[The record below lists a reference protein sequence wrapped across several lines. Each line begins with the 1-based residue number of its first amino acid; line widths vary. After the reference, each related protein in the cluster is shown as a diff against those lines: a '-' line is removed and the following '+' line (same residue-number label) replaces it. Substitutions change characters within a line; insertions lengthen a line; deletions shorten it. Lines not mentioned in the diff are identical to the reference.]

1 MPMSS
6 GVIIL
11 ICLLLSAFFSGME
24 IAFVSA
30 NKLKVELDKQSGR
43 AYSRLLEGVLQS
55 PAKFIATMLVGNNI
69 ALVVYGVMMAKL
81 LEPTIEQYTQSSFL
95 VLLIQT
101 IISTLIILVTAEFL
115 PKAFFRINPNQ
126 FLKVF
131 ALPLFLFY
139 YLLWPIVRITIFMSK
154 IGLRLIGAPLEEE
167 DAVFRKVDLEEYL
180 KSSSKDEQE
189 DVEVQM
195 LQNALDFSS
204 VKVRECMVPRTEIVA
219 VDLSQSI
226 EDLAKVFVETK
237 LSKVLVYKENI
248 DHIIGYAHSI
258 EMFKS
263 PTSIR
268 SILLPIPIVPES
280 MLANELLETFTKERK
295 AVAVVVDEFGG
306 TSGMVTIEDVMEE
319 IFGEIEDEHDEEQLT
334 EEVLSDGELRL
345 SARLEVDYLNEK
357 YNLDLPESEAY
368 ETLGGLL
375 VENFES
381 IPNEGAE
388 ITIGNYTF
396 TAEQVSETRIETV
409 LLKSD

>member
-1 MPMSS
+1 MSS
-6 GVIIL
+6 GLFIFIF
-11 ICLLLSAFFSGME
+11 LLLSAFFSGME

-30 NKLKVELDKQSGR
+30 NKLKVELDKQSGMR
-43 AYSRLLEGVLQS
+43 YSRFLEGVLQS

-101 IISTLIILVTAEFL
+101 IISTLVILVTAEFL

-131 ALPLFLFY
+131 AIPLFFFY

-154 IGLRLIGAPLEEE
+154 IGLRIIGAPLEEE
-167 DAVFRKVDLEEYL
+167 DAVFRKIDLEEYL
-180 KSSSKDEQE
+180 KSSSKDEQD

-226 EDLAKVFVETK
+226 DDLAKVFVKTK
-237 LSKVLVYKENI
+237 LSKVLVFEENI

-258 EMFKS
+258 EMFKNPS
-263 PTSIR
+263 SIR

-280 MLANELLETFTKERK
+280 MLANELMETFTKERK

-306 TSGMVTIEDVMEE
+306 TSGMITIEDVMEE

-334 EEVLSDGELRL
+334 EEILSSGELRL

-357 YNLDLPESEAY
+357 YNLDLPESETY

-381 IPNEGAE
+381 IPNQGAE

-396 TAEQVSETRIETV
+396 TTEQVSETRIEKV

>member
-1 MPMSS
+1 MLMSS

-43 AYSRLLEGVLQS
+43 VYSRLLEGVLQS
-55 PAKFIATMLVGNNI
+55 PAKFIASMLVGNNI

-126 FLKVF
+126 FLKFF

-180 KSSSKDEQE
+180 KSSSKDELE

-219 VDLSQSI
+219 VDLSQRI
-226 EDLAKVFVETK
+226 EDLAKLFVETK
-237 LSKVLVYKENI
+237 LSKVLIYKENI

-258 EMFKS
+258 EMFKN

-280 MLANELLETFTKERK
+280 MLANELMETFTKERK

-357 YNLDLPESEAY
+357 YNLDLPELEAY

-381 IPNEGAE
+381 IPQEGAE
-388 ITIGNYTF
+388 ISIGNYTF

>member
-1 MPMSS
+1 MSS
-6 GVIIL
+6 GIIIF

-43 AYSRLLEGVLQS
+43 AYSRLLDGVLQS

-81 LEPTIEQYTQSSFL
+81 LEPNIEQYTQSGFI
-95 VLLIQT
+95 VLLAQT
-101 IISTLIILVTAEFL
+101 IISTLIILLTAEFL

-126 FLKVF
+126 FLKFF

-154 IGLRLIGAPLEEE
+154 IGLRIIGAPLQEE
-167 DAVFRKVDLEEYL
+167 DSVFRKVDLEEHL
-180 KSSSKDEQE
+180 KSSSKHEQE

-195 LQNALDFSS
+195 LQNALDFSGI
-204 VKVRECMVPRTEIVA
+204 KVRECMVPRTEIVA
-219 VDLSQSI
+219 VELSQSI
-226 EDLAKVFVETK
+226 EYLAKVFVKTK
-237 LSKVLVYKENI
+237 LSKVLIFRENI
-248 DHIIGYAHSI
+248 DHIIGYAHSL
-258 EMFKS
+258 EMFKN

-280 MLANELLETFTKERK
+280 MLANELMELFTKERK

-306 TSGMVTIEDVMEE
+306 TSGIVTIEDVMEE
-319 IFGEIEDEHDEEQLT
+319 IFGEIEDEYDEEQLK
-334 EEVLSDGELRL
+334 EEVLKDGNLRL

-357 YNLDLPESEAY
+357 YNLYLPESEAY

-381 IPNEGAE
+381 IPKKGTE

-396 TAEQVSETRIETV
+396 TTEQVSKTRIEKV
-409 LLKSD
+409 LLKSN

>member
-1 MPMSS
+1 MSNS
-6 GVIIL
+6 VLIL

-43 AYSRLLEGVLQS
+43 TYSRLLEGVLQS

-81 LEPTIEQYTQSSFL
+81 LEPTIDQYTQSSFL

-101 IISTLIILVTAEFL
+101 IISTLIILVTAEFF
-115 PKAFFRINPNQ
+115 PKALFRINPNQ

-139 YLLWPIVRITIFMSK
+139 YLLWPIVRVTIFMSK
-154 IGLRLIGAPLEEE
+154 IGLKIIGAPLEEE

-195 LQNALDFSS
+195 LQNALDFSN

-219 VDLSQSI
+219 VDFSQSI
-226 EDLAKVFVETK
+226 EDLSRVFVETK
-237 LSKVLVYKENI
+237 LSKVLIFKENI

-258 EMFKS
+258 EMFKN

-280 MLANELLETFTKERK
+280 MLANELMETFTKERK

-334 EEVLSDGELRL
+334 EEVFSDGELRL

-357 YNLDLPESEAY
+357 YNLDLPESESY

-375 VENFES
+375 VENFEC

-388 ITIGNYTF
+388 INIGNYTF
-396 TAEQVSETRIETV
+396 TAEQVTETRIKTV
-409 LLKSD
+409 LLKRD

>member
-1 MPMSS
+1 MSN
-6 GVIIL
+6 GIIIL

-43 AYSRLLEGVLQS
+43 TYSRLLEGVLQS

-81 LEPTIEQYTQSSFL
+81 LEPSIEEYTQSSFL

-101 IISTLIILVTAEFL
+101 IISTLVILVTAEFL

-126 FLKVF
+126 FLKLF

-139 YLLWPIVRITIFMSK
+139 YLLWPIVRITIFLSK
-154 IGLRLIGAPLEEE
+154 VGLRLMGAPLEEE

-180 KSSSKDEQE
+180 KSSVKSEQE

-195 LQNALDFSS
+195 LQNALDFSK

-219 VDLSQSI
+219 VELAQNI
-226 EDLAKVFVETK
+226 EDLAKIFVETK
-237 LSKVLVYKENI
+237 LSKVLIYQDNI
-248 DHIIGYAHSI
+248 DHIIGYAHSS
-258 EMFKS
+258 EMFKEPS
-263 PTSIR
+263 SIR
-268 SILLPIPIVPES
+268 AILLPIPIVPES

-319 IFGEIEDEHDEEQLT
+319 IFGEIVDEHDDEQLT
-334 EEVLSDGELRL
+334 EEVLADGEIRL

-357 YNLDLPESEAY
+357 YELALPASEAY

-375 VENFES
+375 VEHFET
-381 IPNEGAE
+381 IPKEGAE
-388 ITIGNYTF
+388 MTIANYSF
-396 TAEQVSETRIETV
+396 KVEKVSDTRIEIV
-409 LLKSD
+409 LLTRE

>member
-30 NKLKVELDKQSGR
+30 NKLKVELDKQSGMT
-43 AYSRLLEGVLQS
+43 YSRLLEGVLQS

-81 LEPTIEQYTQSSFL
+81 LEPTIEHYTQSSFL

-131 ALPLFLFY
+131 AIPLFFFY
-139 YLLWPIVRITIFMSK
+139 NLLWPIVRITIFMSK

-180 KSSSKDEQE
+180 KSSSKDEQD

-219 VDLSQSI
+219 VALSQSI
-226 EDLAKVFVETK
+226 DDLAMIFVKTK
-237 LSKVLVYKENI
+237 LSKVLVYEENI

-258 EMFKS
+258 EMFKNPS
-263 PTSIR
+263 SIR
-268 SILLPIPIVPES
+268 SILLPIPIVPET
-280 MLANELLETFTKERK
+280 MLANELMETFTKERK

-319 IFGEIEDEHDEEQLT
+319 IFGEIEDEHDEELLT
-334 EEVLSDGELRL
+334 EEILSSGDLFL

-368 ETLGGLL
+368 ETLGGLI

-396 TAEQVSETRIETV
+396 KAEQVSETRIEKV
-409 LLKSD
+409 LLKRD

>member
-1 MPMSS
+1 MSS
-6 GVIIL
+6 GLFIFIF
-11 ICLLLSAFFSGME
+11 LLLSAFFSGME

-30 NKLKVELDKQSGR
+30 NKLKVELDKQSGMR
-43 AYSRLLEGVLQS
+43 YSRFLEGVLQS

-101 IISTLIILVTAEFL
+101 IISTLVILVTAEFL

-131 ALPLFLFY
+131 AIPLFFFY

-154 IGLRLIGAPLEEE
+154 IGLRIIGAPLEEE
-167 DAVFRKVDLEEYL
+167 DAVFRKIDLEEYL
-180 KSSSKDEQE
+180 KSSSKDEQD

-226 EDLAKVFVETK
+226 DDLAKVFVKTK
-237 LSKVLVYKENI
+237 LSKVLVFEENI
-248 DHIIGYAHSI
+248 DNIIGYAHSI
-258 EMFKS
+258 EMFKNPS
-263 PTSIR
+263 SIR

-280 MLANELLETFTKERK
+280 MLANELMETFTKERK

-306 TSGMVTIEDVMEE
+306 TSGMITIEDVMEE

-334 EEVLSDGELRL
+334 EEILSSGELRL

-381 IPNEGAE
+381 IPNQGAE

-396 TAEQVSETRIETV
+396 TTEQVSETRIEKV

>member
-1 MPMSS
+1 MSS
-6 GVIIL
+6 GIIIF

-43 AYSRLLEGVLQS
+43 AYSRLLDGVLQS

-81 LEPTIEQYTQSSFL
+81 LEPNIEQYTQSGFI
-95 VLLIQT
+95 VLLAQT
-101 IISTLIILVTAEFL
+101 IISTLIILLTAEFL

-126 FLKVF
+126 FLKFF

-139 YLLWPIVRITIFMSK
+139 YLLWPVVRITIFMSK
-154 IGLRLIGAPLEEE
+154 IGLRIIGAPLQEE
-167 DAVFRKVDLEEYL
+167 DSVFRKVDLEEYL
-180 KSSSKDEQE
+180 KSSSKHEQE

-195 LQNALDFSS
+195 LQNALDFSGI
-204 VKVRECMVPRTEIVA
+204 KVRECMVPRTEIVA
-219 VDLSQSI
+219 VELSQSI
-226 EDLAKVFVETK
+226 EYLAKVFVKTK
-237 LSKVLVYKENI
+237 LSKVLIFRENI
-248 DHIIGYAHSI
+248 DHIIGYAHSL
-258 EMFKS
+258 EMFKN

-280 MLANELLETFTKERK
+280 MLANELMELFTKERK

-306 TSGMVTIEDVMEE
+306 TSGIVTIEDVMEE
-319 IFGEIEDEHDEEQLT
+319 IFGEIEDEYDEEQLK
-334 EEVLSDGELRL
+334 EEVLKDGNLRL

-357 YNLDLPESEAY
+357 YNLYLPESEAY

-381 IPNEGAE
+381 IPKKGTE

-396 TAEQVSETRIETV
+396 TTEQVSKTRIEKV
-409 LLKSD
+409 LLKSN

>member
-1 MPMSS
+1 MSS
-6 GVIIL
+6 GIIIL

-43 AYSRLLEGVLQS
+43 TYSRLLEGVLQS

-81 LEPTIEQYTQSSFL
+81 LEPSIEEYTQSSFL

-101 IISTLIILVTAEFL
+101 IVSTLVILVTAEFL

-126 FLKVF
+126 FLKLF

-139 YLLWPIVRITIFMSK
+139 YLLWPIVRVTIFLSK
-154 IGLRLIGAPLEEE
+154 VGLRLIGAPLEEE

-180 KSSSKDEQE
+180 KSSVKSEQE

-195 LQNALDFSS
+195 LQNALDFSK

-219 VDLSQSI
+219 VELSQKI
-226 EDLAKVFVETK
+226 EDLASIFVETK
-237 LSKVLVYKENI
+237 LSKVLIYKENI
-248 DHIIGYAHSI
+248 DHVIGYAHSS

-263 PTSIR
+263 PASVR

-280 MLANELLETFTKERK
+280 MMANELLETFIKERK

-334 EEVLSDGELRL
+334 EEILGDGLLRL

-357 YNLDLPESEAY
+357 YELDLPASEAY

-375 VENFES
+375 VENFEA
-381 IPNEGAE
+381 IPEEGAE
-388 ITIGNYTF
+388 ITIVNYSF
-396 TAEQVSETRIETV
+396 KAEKVSDTRIETV
-409 LLKSD
+409 LLARE

>member
-1 MPMSS
+1 M
-6 GVIIL
+6 
-11 ICLLLSAFFSGME
+11 
-24 IAFVSA
+24 
-30 NKLKVELDKQSGR
+30 
-43 AYSRLLEGVLQS
+43 
-55 PAKFIATMLVGNNI
+55 
-69 ALVVYGVMMAKL
+69 
-81 LEPTIEQYTQSSFL
+81 

-101 IISTLIILVTAEFL
+101 IISTLIILVTAEFF

-154 IGLRLIGAPLEEE
+154 IGLRIIGAPLEEE

-195 LQNALDFSS
+195 LQNALDFSN

-219 VDLSQSI
+219 VDFSQSI
-226 EDLAKVFVETK
+226 EDLSRVFVETK
-237 LSKVLVYKENI
+237 LSKVLIFKENI

-258 EMFKS
+258 ELFKN

-280 MLANELLETFTKERK
+280 MLANELMETFTKERK

-334 EEVLSDGELRL
+334 EEVFSDGELRL

-357 YNLDLPESEAY
+357 YNLDLPESESY

-375 VENFES
+375 VENFEC

-388 ITIGNYTF
+388 IIIRNYTF
-396 TAEQVSETRIETV
+396 IAEQVTETRINTV

>member
-30 NKLKVELDKQSGR
+30 NKLKVELDKQSGMT
-43 AYSRLLEGVLQS
+43 YSRLLEGVLQS

-81 LEPTIEQYTQSSFL
+81 LEPTIEHYTQSSFL

-131 ALPLFLFY
+131 AIPLFFFY

-180 KSSSKDEQE
+180 KSSSKDEQD

-226 EDLAKVFVETK
+226 DDLAMIFVKTK
-237 LSKVLVYKENI
+237 LSKVLVYEENI

-258 EMFKS
+258 EMFKNPS
-263 PTSIR
+263 SIR
-268 SILLPIPIVPES
+268 SILLPIPIVPET
-280 MLANELLETFTKERK
+280 MLANELMETFTKERK

-319 IFGEIEDEHDEEQLT
+319 IFGEIEDEHDEELLT
-334 EEVLSDGELRL
+334 EEILSSGDLFL

-368 ETLGGLL
+368 ETLGGLI

-396 TAEQVSETRIETV
+396 KAEQVSETRIEKV
-409 LLKSD
+409 LLKGD

>member
-1 MPMSS
+1 MSS

-11 ICLLLSAFFSGME
+11 SCLLLSAFFSGME

-30 NKLKVELDKQSGR
+30 NKLKVELDRQSGR
-43 AYSRLLEGVLQS
+43 VYSRLLDGVLQS

-69 ALVVYGVMMAKL
+69 ALVIYGVMMAKL
-81 LEPTIEQYTQSSFL
+81 LEPNIEQYTQSGFV
-95 VLLIQT
+95 VLLAQT
-101 IISTLIILVTAEFL
+101 IISTLIILLTAEFL

-126 FLKVF
+126 FLKFF

-154 IGLRLIGAPLEEE
+154 IGLRIIGAPLQEE
-167 DAVFRKVDLEEYL
+167 DSVFRKVDLEEYL
-180 KSSSKDEQE
+180 KSSSKHEQE

-195 LQNALDFSS
+195 LQNALDFSGI
-204 VKVRECMVPRTEIVA
+204 KVRECMVPRTEIVA
-219 VDLSQSI
+219 VELSQSI
-226 EDLAKVFVETK
+226 EYLSKIFVNTK
-237 LSKVLVYKENI
+237 LSKVLIFRENI
-248 DHIIGYAHSI
+248 DHIIGYAHSL
-258 EMFKS
+258 EMFKN

-268 SILLPIPIVPES
+268 SILLPVPIVPES
-280 MLANELLETFTKERK
+280 MLANELMEVFTKERK

-306 TSGMVTIEDVMEE
+306 TSGIVTIEDVMEE
-319 IFGEIEDEHDEEQLT
+319 IFGEIEDEHDEEQLK
-334 EEVLSDGELRL
+334 EEVLKDGNLRL

-357 YNLDLPESEAY
+357 YNLYLPESEAY

-381 IPNEGAE
+381 IPKKGTE

-396 TAEQVSETRIETV
+396 ITEQVSKTRIEKV
-409 LLKSD
+409 LLKSN

>member
-1 MPMSS
+1 MSS
-6 GVIIL
+6 GIL
-11 ICLLLSAFFSGME
+11 ILSCLLLSAFFSGME

-101 IISTLIILVTAEFL
+101 IISTLIILLTAEFL
-115 PKAFFRINPNQ
+115 PKAFFRINPNK

-131 ALPLFLFY
+131 AFPLFLFY

-204 VKVRECMVPRTEIVA
+204 VKARECMVPRTEIIA

-226 EDLAKVFVETK
+226 EDLANIFVVTK
-237 LSKVLVYKENI
+237 LSKVLIYKENI

-258 EMFKS
+258 EMFKN

-280 MLANELLETFTKERK
+280 MLANELMETFTKERK

-334 EEVLSDGELRL
+334 EELLSDGDLRL

-368 ETLGGLL
+368 ETLGGFL

-396 TAEQVSETRIETV
+396 TAQQASETRIEIV
-409 LLKSD
+409 LIKSD

>member
-1 MPMSS
+1 
-6 GVIIL
+6 
-11 ICLLLSAFFSGME
+11 
-24 IAFVSA
+24 
-30 NKLKVELDKQSGR
+30 
-43 AYSRLLEGVLQS
+43 
-55 PAKFIATMLVGNNI
+55 
-69 ALVVYGVMMAKL
+69 
-81 LEPTIEQYTQSSFL
+81 
-95 VLLIQT
+95 
-101 IISTLIILVTAEFL
+101 
-115 PKAFFRINPNQ
+115 
-126 FLKVF
+126 
-131 ALPLFLFY
+131 
-139 YLLWPIVRITIFMSK
+139 MSK
-154 IGLRLIGAPLEEE
+154 IGLRIIGAPLEEE
-167 DAVFRKVDLEEYL
+167 DAVFRKIDLEEYL
-180 KSSSKDEQE
+180 KSSSKDEQD

-226 EDLAKVFVETK
+226 DDLAKVFVKTK
-237 LSKVLVYKENI
+237 LSKVLVFEENI

-258 EMFKS
+258 EMFKNPS
-263 PTSIR
+263 SIR

-280 MLANELLETFTKERK
+280 MLANELMETFTKERK

-306 TSGMVTIEDVMEE
+306 TSGMITIEDVMEE

-334 EEVLSDGELRL
+334 EEILSSGELRL

-381 IPNEGAE
+381 IPNQGAE

-396 TAEQVSETRIETV
+396 TTEQVSETRIEKV

>member
-6 GVIIL
+6 GFIIL

-30 NKLKVELDKQSGR
+30 NKLKVELDKQSGMT
-43 AYSRLLEGVLQS
+43 YSRLLEGVLQS

-81 LEPTIEQYTQSSFL
+81 LEPTIEHYTQSSFL

-131 ALPLFLFY
+131 AIPLFFFY

-180 KSSSKDEQE
+180 KSSSKDEQD

-219 VDLSQSI
+219 VALSQSI
-226 EDLAKVFVETK
+226 DDLAMIFVKTK
-237 LSKVLVYKENI
+237 LSKVLVYEENI

-258 EMFKS
+258 EMFKNPS
-263 PTSIR
+263 SIR
-268 SILLPIPIVPES
+268 SILLPIPIVPET
-280 MLANELLETFTKERK
+280 MLANELMETFTKERK

-319 IFGEIEDEHDEEQLT
+319 IFGEIEDEHDEELLT
-334 EEVLSDGELRL
+334 EEILSSGDLFL

-368 ETLGGLL
+368 ETLGGLI

-396 TAEQVSETRIETV
+396 KAEQVSETRIEKV
-409 LLKSD
+409 LLKGD

>member
-1 MPMSS
+1 MSS
-6 GVIIL
+6 GLFIFIF
-11 ICLLLSAFFSGME
+11 LLLSAFFSGME

-30 NKLKVELDKQSGR
+30 NKLKVELDKQSGMR
-43 AYSRLLEGVLQS
+43 YSRFLEGVLQS

-101 IISTLIILVTAEFL
+101 IISTLVILVTAEFL

-131 ALPLFLFY
+131 AIPLFFFY

-154 IGLRLIGAPLEEE
+154 IGLRIIGAPLEEE
-167 DAVFRKVDLEEYL
+167 DAVFRKIDLEEYL
-180 KSSSKDEQE
+180 KSSSKDEQD

-226 EDLAKVFVETK
+226 DDLAKVFVKTK
-237 LSKVLVYKENI
+237 LSKVLVFEENI

-258 EMFKS
+258 EMFKNPS
-263 PTSIR
+263 SIR

-280 MLANELLETFTKERK
+280 MLANELMETFTKERK

-306 TSGMVTIEDVMEE
+306 TSGMITIEDVMEE

-334 EEVLSDGELRL
+334 EEILSSGELRL

-381 IPNEGAE
+381 IPNQGAE

-396 TAEQVSETRIETV
+396 TAEQVSETRIEKV

>member
-1 MPMSS
+1 MSS
-6 GVIIL
+6 GLFIFIF
-11 ICLLLSAFFSGME
+11 LLLSAFFSGME

-30 NKLKVELDKQSGR
+30 NKLKVELDKQSGMR
-43 AYSRLLEGVLQS
+43 YSRFLEGVLQS

-101 IISTLIILVTAEFL
+101 IISTLVILVTAEFL

-131 ALPLFLFY
+131 AIPLFFFY

-154 IGLRLIGAPLEEE
+154 IGLRIIGAPLEEE
-167 DAVFRKVDLEEYL
+167 DAVFRKIDLEEYL
-180 KSSSKDEQE
+180 KSSSKDEQD

-226 EDLAKVFVETK
+226 DDLAKVFVKTK
-237 LSKVLVYKENI
+237 LSKVLVFEENI

-258 EMFKS
+258 EMFKNPS
-263 PTSIR
+263 SIR

-280 MLANELLETFTKERK
+280 MLANELMETFTKERK

-306 TSGMVTIEDVMEE
+306 TSGMITIEDVMEE

-334 EEVLSDGELRL
+334 EEILSSGELRL

-381 IPNEGAE
+381 IPNQGAE

-396 TAEQVSETRIETV
+396 TTEQVSETRIEKV

>member
-1 MPMSS
+1 MSS
-6 GVIIL
+6 GIIIF

-43 AYSRLLEGVLQS
+43 AYSRLLDGVLQS

-81 LEPTIEQYTQSSFL
+81 LEPNIEQYTQSGFV
-95 VLLIQT
+95 VLLAQT
-101 IISTLIILVTAEFL
+101 IISTLIILLTAEFL

-126 FLKVF
+126 FLKFF

-154 IGLRLIGAPLEEE
+154 IGLRIIGAPLQEE
-167 DAVFRKVDLEEYL
+167 DSVFRKVDLEEYL
-180 KSSSKDEQE
+180 KSSSKHEQE

-195 LQNALDFSS
+195 LQNALDFSG

-219 VDLSQSI
+219 VELSQSI
-226 EDLAKVFVETK
+226 EYLAKVFVKTK
-237 LSKVLVYKENI
+237 LSKVLIFRENI
-248 DHIIGYAHSI
+248 DHIIGYAHSL
-258 EMFKS
+258 EMFKN

-280 MLANELLETFTKERK
+280 MLANELMELFTKERK

-306 TSGMVTIEDVMEE
+306 TSGIVTIEDVMEE
-319 IFGEIEDEHDEEQLT
+319 IFGEIEDEYDEEQLK
-334 EEVLSDGELRL
+334 EEVLKDGNLRL

-357 YNLDLPESEAY
+357 YNLYLPESEAY

-381 IPNEGAE
+381 IPKKGTE

-396 TAEQVSETRIETV
+396 TTEQVSKTRIEKV
-409 LLKSD
+409 LLKSN

>member
-1 MPMSS
+1 MSS
-6 GVIIL
+6 GLFIFIF
-11 ICLLLSAFFSGME
+11 LLLSAFFSGME

-30 NKLKVELDKQSGR
+30 NKLKVELDKQSGMR
-43 AYSRLLEGVLQS
+43 YSRFLEGVLQS

-101 IISTLIILVTAEFL
+101 IISTLVILVTAEFL

-131 ALPLFLFY
+131 AIPLFFFY

-154 IGLRLIGAPLEEE
+154 IGLRIIGAPLEEE
-167 DAVFRKVDLEEYL
+167 DAVFRKIDLEEYL
-180 KSSSKDEQE
+180 KSSSKDEQD

-226 EDLAKVFVETK
+226 DDLAKVFVKTK
-237 LSKVLVYKENI
+237 LSKVLVFEENI

-258 EMFKS
+258 EMFKNPS
-263 PTSIR
+263 SIR

-280 MLANELLETFTKERK
+280 MLANELMETFTKERK

-306 TSGMVTIEDVMEE
+306 TSGMITIEDVMEE

-334 EEVLSDGELRL
+334 EEILSSGELRL

-396 TAEQVSETRIETV
+396 TAEQVSETRIEKV

>member
-1 MPMSS
+1 MSS
-6 GVIIL
+6 GLIIL
-11 ICLLLSAFFSGME
+11 IFLLLSAFFSGME

-30 NKLKVELDKQSGR
+30 NKLKVELDKQSGM

-81 LEPTIEQYTQSSFL
+81 LEPTIEHYTQSSFL

-131 ALPLFLFY
+131 AIPLFFFY

-180 KSSSKDEQE
+180 KSSSKDEQD

-219 VDLSQSI
+219 VALSQSI
-226 EDLAKVFVETK
+226 DDLAMIFVKTK
-237 LSKVLVYKENI
+237 LSKVLVYEENI

-258 EMFKS
+258 EMFKNPS
-263 PTSIR
+263 SIR
-268 SILLPIPIVPES
+268 SILLPIPIVPET
-280 MLANELLETFTKERK
+280 MLANELMETFTKERK

>member
-1 MPMSS
+1 MSS
-6 GVIIL
+6 GIIIF

-43 AYSRLLEGVLQS
+43 AYSRLLDGVLQS

-81 LEPTIEQYTQSSFL
+81 LEPNIEQYTQSGFI
-95 VLLIQT
+95 VLLAQT
-101 IISTLIILVTAEFL
+101 IISTLIILLTAEFL

-126 FLKVF
+126 FLKFF

-154 IGLRLIGAPLEEE
+154 IGLRIIGAPLQEE
-167 DAVFRKVDLEEYL
+167 DSVFRKVDLEEYL
-180 KSSSKDEQE
+180 KSSSKHEQE

-195 LQNALDFSS
+195 LQNALDFSGI
-204 VKVRECMVPRTEIVA
+204 KVRECMVPRTEIVA
-219 VDLSQSI
+219 VELSQSI
-226 EDLAKVFVETK
+226 EYLAKVFVKTK
-237 LSKVLVYKENI
+237 LSKVLIFRENI
-248 DHIIGYAHSI
+248 DHIIGYAHSL
-258 EMFKS
+258 EMFKN

-280 MLANELLETFTKERK
+280 MLANELMELFTKERK

-306 TSGMVTIEDVMEE
+306 TSGIVTIEDVMEE
-319 IFGEIEDEHDEEQLT
+319 IFGEIEDEYDEEQLK
-334 EEVLSDGELRL
+334 EEVLKDGNLRL

-357 YNLDLPESEAY
+357 YNLYLPESEAY

-381 IPNEGAE
+381 IPKKGTE

-396 TAEQVSETRIETV
+396 TTEQVSKTRIEKV
-409 LLKSD
+409 LLKSN